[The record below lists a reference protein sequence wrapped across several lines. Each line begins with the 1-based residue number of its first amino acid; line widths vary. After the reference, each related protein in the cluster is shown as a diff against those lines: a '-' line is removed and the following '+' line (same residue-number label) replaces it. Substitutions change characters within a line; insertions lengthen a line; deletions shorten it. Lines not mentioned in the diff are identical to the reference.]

1 MLRGV
6 EPLVE
11 IVLEKENFQDK
22 EQDGHFDQDEYPEHS
37 SQAAHPGETVPVKG
51 VDVLEGL
58 HGFSDGRP
66 QRSFSPARLFGG
78 KCKEKTEERE
88 RFFVF
93 SPPADGS
100 TESTRAGGKDNLMYF
115 LGEYGGKSITLSV

>member
-1 MLRGV
+1 MSAQSLQHVLRLLLRGI

-22 EQDGHFDQDEYPEHS
+22 EQDGYFDQDDHPEHS
-37 SQAAHPGETVPVKG
+37 PQAAHPGESVPVKG

-66 QRSFSPARLFGG
+66 
-78 KCKEKTEERE
+78 
-88 RFFVF
+88 
-93 SPPADGS
+93 
-100 TESTRAGGKDNLMYF
+100 
-115 LGEYGGKSITLSV
+115 